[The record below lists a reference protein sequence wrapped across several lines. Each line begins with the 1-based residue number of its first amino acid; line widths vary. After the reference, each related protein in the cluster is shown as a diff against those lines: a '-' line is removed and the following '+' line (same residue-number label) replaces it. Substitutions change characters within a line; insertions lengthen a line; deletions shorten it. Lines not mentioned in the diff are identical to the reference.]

1 MAEAT
6 DRIPTPTTQRRTRVI
21 RQTQSAGRAELWQQ
35 RLVGTHLH
43 PMPEKSV
50 SPERASKVSLDRPL
64 HAAVARFTLGISPAA
79 LSQAYIDWLQHLVN
93 AEDLHEDAMRK
104 VLRGYAKDKNDN
116 LILIGA
122 IAVPMGKDKCSPAAR
137 REKRHLVRQGA
148 TICKKETIH

>member
-1 MAEAT
+1 
-6 DRIPTPTTQRRTRVI
+6 
-21 RQTQSAGRAELWQQ
+21 
-35 RLVGTHLH
+35 
-43 PMPEKSV
+43 
-50 SPERASKVSLDRPL
+50 
-64 HAAVARFTLGISPAA
+64 VARFTLGISPAA